1 MDLKLKD
8 KVIVVTGG
16 TSGIGLETARQLLS
30 EQAHVVICGRNEER
44 LRNASKQLEPTCS
57 ERVSLLGVRCDVTD
71 SDDVQS
77 MHDVVMR
84 EFGRVD
90 GLVCNAGEA
99 KEGNFFTNTVQ
110 DWRDELDLK
119 FFSYVHPIRTFA
131 DALKRHASG
140 SIVCVNST
148 VSTQP
153 EPHLMTSSAARGGV
167 LNLAKSL
174 AGALGPEIRVNS
186 VTMGP
191 IASGQWERRYE
202 KRKTPGQTYD
212 DWLLQEAGKRDI
224 PLRRFGRP
232 EEAAAAILFLVSP
245 QASYITGARLE
256 VSGGTTRHI

>member
-1 MDLKLKD
+1 MDMQLQD
-8 KVIVVTGG
+8 KVVVVTGG

-30 EQAHVVICGRNEER
+30 EQALVVICGRNEEK
-44 LRNASKQLEPTCS
+44 LAAATSNLAPHGD
-57 ERVSLLGVRCDVTD
+57 ERLLGIRCDVTD
-71 SDDVQS
+71 SDEVQR
-77 MHDVVMR
+77 MHDVISQR
-84 EFGRVD
+84 FGRVD
-90 GLVCNAGEA
+90 GLVCNAGQA

-110 DWRDELDLK
+110 DWRDELELK
-119 FFSYVHPIRTFA
+119 FFSYVHPIRVFVE
-131 DALKRHASG
+131 ALKRDGAG

-202 KRKTPGQTYD
+202 KQKSSGQSYD
-212 DWLLQEAGKRDI
+212 AWLQQEAGKRDI

-232 EEAAAAILFLVSP
+232 EEAAAAIVFLVSP

>member
-1 MDLKLKD
+1 MLKE
-8 KVIVVTGG
+8 KVVVVTGG
-16 TSGIGLETARQLLS
+16 TSGIGLETARQLLG
-30 EQAHVVICGRNEER
+30 EGARVVICGRNEER
-44 LRNASKQLEPTCS
+44 LSNARQELAGMAGI
-57 ERVSLLGVRCDVTD
+57 VGDNVLALRCDVTNN
-71 SDDVQS
+71 DDVQA
-77 MHDVVMR
+77 MHDTVIR
-84 EFGRVD
+84 HFGRVD

-110 DWRDELDLK
+110 DWRDELELK
-119 FFSYVHPIRTFA
+119 FFSYVHPIRIFA
-131 DALKRHASG
+131 DALKRHATG

-153 EPHLMTSSAARGGV
+153 EPHLLTSSAARGGV

-202 KRKTPGQTYD
+202 KRKAPGQTYD
-212 DWLLQEAGKRDI
+212 DWLDQEASKRDI

-232 EEAAAAILFLVSP
+232 EEAAAAILFLVSS

>member
-8 KVIVVTGG
+8 KVVVVTGG
-16 TSGIGLETARQLLS
+16 TSGIGLETARQLLM
-30 EQAHVVICGRNEER
+30 EGARVVICGRNEER
-44 LRNASKQLEPTCS
+44 LSNARQQLG
-57 ERVSLLGVRCDVTD
+57 RIAGDNVLALRCDVTN
-71 SDDVQS
+71 SDDVQA
-77 MHDVVMR
+77 MHDAVIR
-84 EFGRVD
+84 HFGRVD

-110 DWRDELDLK
+110 DWRNELELK
-119 FFSYVHPIRTFA
+119 FFSYVHPIRVFA
-131 DALKRHASG
+131 DALKRHAAG

-153 EPHLMTSSAARGGV
+153 EPHLLTSSAARGGV

-202 KRKTPGQTYD
+202 KRKAPGQTYD
-212 DWLLQEAGKRDI
+212 DWLVQEANKRDI

-232 EEAAAAILFLVSP
+232 EEAAAAILFLVSS